1 MTKQEVISGLKD
13 SGVVAVIRADKI
25 ETAEQIVEAIVKGGI
40 TAIEV
45 TMTVPNAFDLIKK
58 LSKKYQGSD
67 VLVGAGSVTDVVS
80 AKNSI
85 DAGAKYIVGPTF
97 DQDVVN
103 ICNEFQVP
111 VIPGAMS
118 PTEVVNAM
126 KAGADIVKIFPATL
140 FGPKII
146 KAIKGPIPHAPLLPT
161 GGVNLDNVQDW
172 FEAGACAVGVGSAL
186 SKGWKEGK
194 FDQITEQAKQFKEK
208 VALIKKEL

>member
-1 MTKQEVISGLKD
+1 MKKQEVLSSLQE
-13 SGVVAVIRADKI
+13 SGVVAVIRADTIENAEKI
-25 ETAEQIVEAIVKGGI
+25 VRAIVEGGI

-45 TMTVPNAFDLIKK
+45 TMTVPNAFELIKK
-58 LSKKYQGSD
+58 LDKKYQESD
-67 VLVGAGSVTDVVS
+67 VVIGAGSVTDVVS

-97 DQDVVN
+97 DQEVVN

-111 VIPGAMS
+111 VIPGAMT

-126 KAGADIVKIFPATL
+126 KAGADIVKVFPATL

>member
-1 MTKQEVISGLKD
+1 MTKQEVLTSLQE
-13 SGVVAVIRADKI
+13 SGVVAVIRADTI
-25 ETAEQIVEAIVKGGI
+25 ETAEKIIEAIVAGGI

-45 TMTVPNAFDLIKK
+45 TMTVPNAFELIKK
-58 LSKKYQGSD
+58 LDKKYQDSD
-67 VLVGAGSVTDVVS
+67 VVLGAGSVTDVVS

-97 DQDVVN
+97 DQEVVN

-111 VIPGAMS
+111 VIPGAMT

-126 KAGADIVKIFPATL
+126 KAGADIVKVFPATL

-172 FEAGACAVGVGSAL
+172 FEAGASAVGVGSAL

-194 FDQITEQAKQFKEK
+194 FDQITEQAKEFKEK

>member
-25 ETAEQIVEAIVKGGI
+25 ETAEQIVEAIVAGGI

-58 LSKKYQGSD
+58 LSRKYQGSD

-97 DQDVVN
+97 DQEVVN

-111 VIPGAMS
+111 VIPGAMT

-172 FEAGACAVGVGSAL
+172 FEAGATAVGVGSAL

>member
-1 MTKQEVISGLKD
+1 LTKQEVISGLKD

-25 ETAEQIVEAIVKGGI
+25 ETAEQIVEAIVEGGI

>member
-67 VLVGAGSVTDVVS
+67 VLVGAGSVTDAVS

>member
-1 MTKQEVISGLKD
+1 MTKQEVLTSLQE
-13 SGVVAVIRADKI
+13 SGVVAVIRADTI
-25 ETAEQIVEAIVKGGI
+25 ETAEKIIEAIVAGGI

-45 TMTVPNAFDLIKK
+45 TMTVPNAFELIKK
-58 LSKKYQGSD
+58 LDKKYQDSD
-67 VLVGAGSVTDVVS
+67 VVLGAGSVTDVVS

-97 DQDVVN
+97 DQEVVN

-111 VIPGAMS
+111 VIPGAMT

-126 KAGADIVKIFPATL
+126 KAGADIVKVFPATL

-172 FEAGACAVGVGSAL
+172 FEAGATAVGVGSAL

-194 FDQITEQAKQFKEK
+194 FDQITEQAREFKEK

>member
-1 MTKQEVISGLKD
+1 LTKQEVLTSLQE
-13 SGVVAVIRADKI
+13 SGVVAVIRADTI
-25 ETAEQIVEAIVKGGI
+25 ETAEKIIEAIVAGGI

-45 TMTVPNAFDLIKK
+45 TMTVPNAFELIKK
-58 LSKKYQGSD
+58 LDKKYQDSD
-67 VLVGAGSVTDVVS
+67 VVLGAGSVTDVVS

-97 DQDVVN
+97 DQEVVN

-111 VIPGAMS
+111 VIPGAMT

-126 KAGADIVKIFPATL
+126 KAGADIVKVFPATL

-172 FEAGACAVGVGSAL
+172 FEAGATAVGVGSAL

-194 FDQITEQAKQFKEK
+194 FDQITEQAREFKEK

>member
-1 MTKQEVISGLKD
+1 MTKQEVLSSLQE
-13 SGVVAVIRADKI
+13 SGVVAVIRADTI
-25 ETAEQIVEAIVKGGI
+25 ANAEKIVESIVKGGI

-45 TMTVPNAFDLIKK
+45 TMTVPNAFELIKK
-58 LSKKYQGSD
+58 LDKKYQGSD
-67 VLVGAGSVTDVVS
+67 VIIGAGSVTDVVS

-111 VIPGAMS
+111 VIPGAMT

>member
-25 ETAEQIVEAIVKGGI
+25 ETAEQIVEAIVEGGI

>member
-1 MTKQEVISGLKD
+1 MTKQEVISGLED

-25 ETAEQIVEAIVKGGI
+25 ETAEQIVEAIVEGGI

-67 VLVGAGSVTDVVS
+67 VLVGAGSVTDAVS

>member
-1 MTKQEVISGLKD
+1 MTKQEVISRLKD

-25 ETAEQIVEAIVKGGI
+25 ETAERIVEAIVKGGI

-45 TMTVPNAFDLIKK
+45 TMTVPNAFDLIRR
-58 LSKKYQGSD
+58 LSEKYQGTD
-67 VLVGAGSVTDVVS
+67 VLIGAGSVTDLVS

-146 KAIKGPIPHAPLLPT
+146 KAIKGPIPHASLLPT
-161 GGVNLDNVQDW
+161 GGVNLENVQDW
-172 FEAGACAVGVGSAL
+172 FKAGACAVGVGSAL
-186 SKGWKEGK
+186 SKGWKEEK
-194 FDQITEQAKQFKEK
+194 FEQITEQAKQFKEK

>member
-13 SGVVAVIRADKI
+13 SGVVAVIRADNI
-25 ETAEQIVEAIVKGGI
+25 EKAEQIVKAIVKGGI

-67 VLVGAGSVTDVVS
+67 VLVGAGSVTDAVS

-194 FDQITEQAKQFKEK
+194 FKQITEQAKQFKEK